1 MENTNKNPI
10 IETEINLTY
19 TKGFY
24 QFFCKSTAKLIS
36 IVLSFFDL
44 LASVVDPDK
53 MKPSDFAGIVSC
65 LWIVNHYKRKLEGI
79 AEINKS

>member
-24 QFFCKSTAKLIS
+24 QFFCKSTAKLLV
-36 IVLSFFDL
+36 IVLAFFDF
-44 LASVVDPDK
+44 LAKLADPNK
-53 MKPSDFAGIVSC
+53 IKLSDYANIVSC
-65 LWIVNHYKRKLEGI
+65 L
-79 AEINKS
+79 